1 MSGLSDT
8 HVDSFDA
15 RYASD
20 LSGQPSLDGH
30 HATCH
35 VRSAHNRF
43 SANGIQRHGC
53 FTEFLFGDPSHVRDL
68 HVLDVTNDPEGK
80 RNLRA
85 FLSRMLTNRLTLF
98 SSASSV

>member
-1 MSGLSDT
+1 
-8 HVDSFDA
+8 VDSFDA

-80 RNLRA
+80 RNLEG
-85 FLSRMLTNRLTLF
+85 FLVKNADESSDIVFKCEF
-98 SSASSV
+98 SLEYDI